1 VKGLYAIT
9 PDVASTD
16 ALIRMVAQAL
26 EGGAAI
32 LQYRNKLADAALRK
46 EQARALLRLAR
57 SKSVPLIVND
67 DVALAAELDA
77 DGAHVG
83 RDDGKVAAA
92 RRVLPGKLLGASCYA
107 SLEAA
112 RIAVAEGA
120 DHVAFGSVF
129 SSTTKPAA
137 TRAPL
142 VLFSEARAL
151 GVPLVAIGGITADN
165 AQLAVAAGAD
175 CLAVITDLFGATDI
189 ASRASLYR
197 ELFEKQSV

>member
-129 SSTTKPAA
+129 SSATKPAA